1 MMAWLFDTLLYTGLL
16 IAAVLVLRRP
26 VGRWFGPQL
35 AYALWG
41 LPFLRLLM
49 PPIVLPASLAPARS
63 HAVPLDTIP
72 GSEAATA
79 SFMAESATPFAVVP
93 AVTRDWSELVPVMAS
108 LWAGVALAFLAWRF
122 VTYHKMRDLLL
133 QDARPVGEIGKVR
146 LVEAPAVSAPV
157 AFGVLDKVIA
167 LPPLFMAQTDRAARD
182 LAIEHEFAHHRGHD
196 LLANMAAQL
205 LLALHWFN
213 PLAWYGW
220 RAMRRDQEAACDAR
234 VLAGKGREER
244 LRYAALIAGIATGP
258 RPLAFKGALAAPM
271 ACPVLGERS
280 IVHRLRS
287 LSMSER
293 SHRRRWFG
301 RSLIG
306 ASALA
311 LPLTASISYAAVET
325 RFSSPLPPA
334 PPQPVAAP
342 VAPLPPAPPEALA
355 AGEFSAGADAYDGR
369 LLPLSTPAV
378 PTPPTPPLPPVP
390 PLPPLPQAEVH
401 GVSPH
406 DPEFAE
412 RMEEFGRAME
422 EWGEALGERY
432 AAQAEAW
439 AEAAERNAPEVVES
453 CDPKVRLEAR
463 SQDGRPRVVICRR
476 DVQLAA
482 SSGLRSARV
491 AIAGNGHI
499 SADVRA
505 QIVEDLDRQIARME
519 SRHN

>member
-1 MMAWLFDTLLYTGLL
+1 EPASQALPGAVLPTAESTN
-16 IAAVLVLRRP
+16 IAA
-26 VGRWFGPQL
+26 L
-35 AYALWG
+35 AE
-41 LPFLRLLM
+41 
-49 PPIVLPASLAPARS
+49 ASGMARVTS
-63 HAVPLDTIP
+63 PAVPSWEWAD
-72 GSEAATA
+72 
-79 SFMAESATPFAVVP
+79 
-93 AVTRDWSELVPVMAS
+93 LVAIGAS
-108 LWAGVALAFLAWRF
+108 LWAGVALAFLVWRM
-122 VTYHKMRDLLL
+122 VTYRQMRRALLEG
-133 QDARPVGEIGKVR
+133 ARPVGEIGKIR
-146 LVEAPAVSAPV
+146 LVETPALAAPV

-167 LPPLFMAQTDRAARD
+167 LPPLFMAQRDIAARD
-182 LAIEHEFAHHRGHD
+182 LAIQHELAHHKGHD
-196 LLANMAAQL
+196 LLANMAAQV

-244 LRYAALIAGIATGP
+244 IRYAALIAGIATGP

-293 SHRRRWFG
+293 SHRRRSFG

-378 PTPPTPPLPPVP
+378 PTPP
-390 PLPPLPQAEVH
+390 
-401 GVSPH
+401 
-406 DPEFAE
+406 
-412 RMEEFGRAME
+412 
-422 EWGEALGERY
+422 
-432 AAQAEAW
+432 
-439 AEAAERNAPEVVES
+439 
-453 CDPKVRLEAR
+453 
-463 SQDGRPRVVICRR
+463 
-476 DVQLAA
+476 
-482 SSGLRSARV
+482 
-491 AIAGNGHI
+491 
-499 SADVRA
+499 
-505 QIVEDLDRQIARME
+505 
-519 SRHN
+519 

>member
-1 MMAWLFDTLLYTGLL
+1 
-16 IAAVLVLRRP
+16 
-26 VGRWFGPQL
+26 
-35 AYALWG
+35 
-41 LPFLRLLM
+41 
-49 PPIVLPASLAPARS
+49 
-63 HAVPLDTIP
+63 
-72 GSEAATA
+72 
-79 SFMAESATPFAVVP
+79 
-93 AVTRDWSELVPVMAS
+93 
-108 LWAGVALAFLAWRF
+108 
-122 VTYHKMRDLLL
+122 
-133 QDARPVGEIGKVR
+133 
-146 LVEAPAVSAPV
+146 
-157 AFGVLDKVIA
+157 
-167 LPPLFMAQTDRAARD
+167 
-182 LAIEHEFAHHRGHD
+182 
-196 LLANMAAQL
+196 
-205 LLALHWFN
+205 
-213 PLAWYGW
+213 
-220 RAMRRDQEAACDAR
+220 
-234 VLAGKGREER
+234 
-244 LRYAALIAGIATGP
+244 
-258 RPLAFKGALAAPM
+258 
-271 ACPVLGERS
+271 
-280 IVHRLRS
+280 
-287 LSMSER
+287 MSER

-499 SADVRA
+499 SADIRA